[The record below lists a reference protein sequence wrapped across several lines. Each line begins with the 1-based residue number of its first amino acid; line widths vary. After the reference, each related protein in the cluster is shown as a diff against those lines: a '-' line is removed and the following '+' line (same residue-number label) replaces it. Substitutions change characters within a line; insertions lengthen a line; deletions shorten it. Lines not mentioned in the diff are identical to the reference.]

1 MFIFLESYW
10 VALSKVVLFQL
21 VRHADYILRKINCKN
36 STLSEIE
43 DQLRNFIDL
52 FKYVEDKDLFQ
63 RFYSKKLANRLI
75 HNTSVSIELEEV
87 AISGLKVNSWINMM
101 NFSTMIRQIVLC
113 ITIWEVAEIFEIF
126 LHNLLNILPRFY
138 IWNLH
143 IIYYAG

>member
-1 MFIFLESYW
+1 M
-10 VALSKVVLFQL
+10 
-21 VRHADYILRKINCKN
+21 RHADYILRKINCKN

-101 NFSTMIRQIVLC
+101 NFSTMIRQIVISIKALS
-113 ITIWEVAEIFEIF
+113 FEKS
-126 LHNLLNILPRFY
+126 L
-138 IWNLH
+138 
-143 IIYYAG
+143 IYLKYFFMIY

>member
-1 MFIFLESYW
+1 M
-10 VALSKVVLFQL
+10 
-21 VRHADYILRKINCKN
+21 RHADYILRKINCKN

-113 ITIWEVAEIFEIF
+113 IKFWEVAEIFEIF
-126 LHNLLNILPRFY
+126 LHDLLNILLKFY
-138 IWNLH
+138 NWNLRIQNH
-143 IIYYAG
+143 ILRRIGVVTSTHHPYKECS